1 MRTFEAEV
9 LDDLGR
15 YRDTER
21 SVLRKVLREPDPR
34 YTLTD
39 LEHDLRLASDDEVL
53 LAYRACVP

>member
-34 YTLTD
+34 YTVAD
-39 LEHDLRLASDDEVL
+39 LEHDLRLAADDEVL
-53 LAYRACVP
+53 LASRACMP